1 MAREKRIHLQA
12 PLTMPD
18 NPILDEAKAHIE
30 NDRDGN
36 PEIEISL
43 GWIGEEDFSF
53 SLKTDQDLEWAY
65 YYADQLEQFFG
76 SIKFDLFYIAAE
88 RAEKRGIDSRSL
100 MPNAPYRGVLRKR
113 ND

>member
-18 NPILDEAKAHIE
+18 NPFLDEAKAHIG
-30 NDRDGN
+30 NDRDED
-36 PEIEISL
+36 PEVEITL
-43 GWIGEEDFSF
+43 GQIGEEDFSLP
-53 SLKTDQDLEWAY
+53 LKTDQDLEWAY

-76 SIKFDLFYIAAE
+76 TIKHDLFYIAAE